1 MSSSFLHTIHLRF
14 NRALVVVRSIPEHEV
29 GLQPIP
35 MDRLKFYGL
44 YKQATL
50 GECNTPKPSSRK
62 VVEYAKWK
70 AWYRVRHLSSMEA
83 QNLYVNALVELLVE
97 FINRYPNNQY
107 IEFAKEALHSL
118 ESDLPAESYVEETG
132 HEAYADAW
140 EPTALTG
147 DGHDP
152 LTHIEPHH
160 LTNYTHLVTSPTI
173 SSFFTNDSM
182 ASNSPSLHASTTP
195 SSVTHTNDPQT
206 PLLSP
211 QQHKQH
217 PRHYD
222 WQKWSTTNPT
232 IMDVASPLSE
242 TARLKNNNDN
252 NKPTTTGTTLMS
264 SPSLSSSESCSQLLP
279 QNDAHNNKF
288 PERTLENLQTEV
300 TALTEQMDRLRQE
313 LKDKEMMKQH
323 FGIGWL
329 LRTLIKHL
337 LANSLIAGIL
347 FCILWRRRSPLAVAL
362 VDHLTPQIKMLLR
375 SMIRSTVKKVMFWK
389 LTV

>member
-1 MSSSFLHTIHLRF
+1 
-14 NRALVVVRSIPEHEV
+14 
-29 GLQPIP
+29 
-35 MDRLKFYGL
+35 
-44 YKQATL
+44 
-50 GECNTPKPSSRK
+50 
-62 VVEYAKWK
+62 
-70 AWYRVRHLSSMEA
+70 MEA
-83 QNLYVNALVELLVE
+83 QNLYVNALVELLVD
-97 FINRYPNNQY
+97 FINRYPNSQH

-118 ESDLPAESYVEETG
+118 ESDLPAETYVEETG
-132 HEAYADAW
+132 HEAW
-140 EPTALTG
+140 EPTSLID

-160 LTNYTHLVTSPTI
+160 LTNYTHLVTSPTT
-173 SSFFTNDSM
+173 SSFFTNLSM

-211 QQHKQH
+211 QQQH
-217 PRHYD
+217 QQQPRYYD
-222 WQKWSTTNPT
+222 WQKWPTTNARM
-232 IMDVASPLSE
+232 MDVASPLSE
-242 TARLKNNNDN
+242 MTRFKNSNDN
-252 NKPTTTGTTLMS
+252 NKPTTLIS

-279 QNDAHNNKF
+279 PIAADSNKLS
-288 PERTLENLQTEV
+288 ERTLENLQTEV

-313 LKDKEMMKQH
+313 LKDEEMMKQRL
-323 FGIGWL
+323 GLGWL

-337 LANSLIAGIL
+337 LANSLIAGII

-362 VDHLTPQIKMLLR
+362 VDHLTPQIKVLIH